1 MLKKS
6 VLLLLAVVTIAQATY
21 IAPPNYASKT
31 CFGYSCPPATVNCK
45 KHIQTEGDYRVHI
58 DVYCLDYYGT
68 TLHTTTYHDRNRRP
82 GFRFH
87 KDLYAVPE
95 GTGCS
100 ECDYGDFDY

>member
-1 MLKKS
+1 M
-6 VLLLLAVVTIAQATY
+6 
-21 IAPPNYASKT
+21 
-31 CFGYSCPPATVNCK
+31 NCK

-58 DVYCLDYYGT
+58 DVYCLDYYGNEGGLEDYKMVTNLLFTGT